1 MELLSFVQKLLKQ
14 YRNTQKNLAPKTDLC
29 GINFKLNV
37 EQLLG
42 LAELIEAKNDTTLQ

>member
-1 MELLSFVQKLLKQ
+1 MELLSFVQKLLKH
-14 YRNTQKNLAPKTDLC
+14 YRKTKNIAPKTDWY
-29 GINFKLNV
+29 GINFKLYL

>member
-1 MELLSFVQKLLKQ
+1 M
-14 YRNTQKNLAPKTDLC
+14 APQTDEG

>member
-1 MELLSFVQKLLKQ
+1 VELLSFVQKLLKQ
-14 YRNTQKNLAPKTDLC
+14 YRKTKNLAPQTDGC
-29 GINFKLNV
+29 GIKFKLNV

>member
-1 MELLSFVQKLLKQ
+1 MELLSIVQKLLKQ
-14 YRNTQKNLAPKTDLC
+14 YRKTKNIAPQTDKW

-37 EQLLG
+37 EQLLE